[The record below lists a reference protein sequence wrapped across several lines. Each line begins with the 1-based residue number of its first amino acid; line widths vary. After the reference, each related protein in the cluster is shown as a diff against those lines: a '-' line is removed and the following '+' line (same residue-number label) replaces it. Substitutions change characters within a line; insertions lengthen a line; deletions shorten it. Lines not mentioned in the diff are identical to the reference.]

1 MLYEQYG
8 IPQMCEGI
16 HLASYLKQMQ
26 TDRLIFLRFVFNR
39 KKIAIYIYEGLD
51 SGLIVSNIYW
61 ILFPSGLHNALNFF
75 MLE

>member
-1 MLYEQYG
+1 MASPVVG
-8 IPQMCEGI
+8 EGI
-16 HLASYLKQMQ
+16 HLFSNLKQMQ
-26 TDRLIFLRFVFNR
+26 TDRLILLRFVFNR

-61 ILFPSGLHNALNFF
+61 ILFRSGLHNVLNFF